1 MKLIVTG
8 GAGFIGSAFVRLAV
22 NRGLD
27 VGVVDKLTYAGDL
40 QRLKEIFEKIRF
52 YDVDITDERNL
63 EEVFI
68 RERPEVIIHFA
79 AETHV
84 DRSIINPKD
93 FVFSNVLGTTN
104 LLELSLKYEV
114 QKFIHISTDEVYGE
128 ISPNKNIKFKETDLL
143 LPNSPYSASKA
154 SADALVRAFYGT
166 YGLPVVI
173 VRPSNNY
180 GPWQYPEKL
189 ISLTIAKVLLKEKI
203 PIYGR
208 GENIRT
214 WLFVEDC
221 VEAVLSVIEK
231 GKIGEIYNVGSE
243 EERKNTDVVK
253 RILQTMGGDED
264 LLEFVADRPGHDF
277 RYALDTT
284 KIKNQTGWEPKVS
297 FEEGLEGTIKWYMEN
312 KEWVLKKK
320 SQVEE
325 FVQLIRYRYEKI
337 KR

>member
-8 GAGFIGSAFVRLAV
+8 GAGFIGSAFVRLAA
-22 NRGLD
+22 NRELD
-27 VGVVDKLTYAGDL
+27 VAIVDKLNYAGDL
-40 QRLKEIFEKIRF
+40 QRLKEVFGKIRF
-52 YDVDITDERNL
+52 YNVDITDERNL

-68 RERPEVIIHFA
+68 KERPELIIHFA

-93 FVFSNVLGTTN
+93 FVFSNVLGTAN

-114 QKFIHISTDEVYGE
+114 QRFIHISTDEVYGE
-128 ISPNKNIKFKETDLL
+128 ISPNKNIKFRETDLL

-154 SADALVRAFYGT
+154 SADAFVRAFYGT

-173 VRPSNNY
+173 IRPSNNY

-189 ISLTIAKVLLKEKI
+189 ISLTIAKVLLNEKM

-231 GKIGEIYNVGSE
+231 GKVGEIYNVGSE

-253 RILQTMGGDED
+253 RILQIMGGDED
-264 LLEFVADRPGHDF
+264 LIEFVADRPGHDF

>member
-8 GAGFIGSAFVRLAV
+8 GAGFIGSAFVRLAA
-22 NRGLD
+22 NRELD
-27 VGVVDKLTYAGDL
+27 VAIVDKLNYAGDL
-40 QRLKEIFEKIRF
+40 QRLKEVFGKIRF
-52 YDVDITDERNL
+52 YNVDITDERNL

-68 RERPEVIIHFA
+68 KERPELIIHFA

-93 FVFSNVLGTTN
+93 FVFSNVLGTAN

-114 QKFIHISTDEVYGE
+114 QRFIHISTDEVYGE
-128 ISPNKNIKFKETDLL
+128 ISPNKNIKFRETDLL

-154 SADALVRAFYGT
+154 SADAFVRAFYGT

-173 VRPSNNY
+173 IRPSNNY

-189 ISLTIAKVLLKEKI
+189 ISLTIAKVLLNEKM

-231 GKIGEIYNVGSE
+231 GKVGEIYNVGSE

-253 RILQTMGGDED
+253 RVLQIMGGDED
-264 LLEFVADRPGHDF
+264 LIEFVADRPGHDF